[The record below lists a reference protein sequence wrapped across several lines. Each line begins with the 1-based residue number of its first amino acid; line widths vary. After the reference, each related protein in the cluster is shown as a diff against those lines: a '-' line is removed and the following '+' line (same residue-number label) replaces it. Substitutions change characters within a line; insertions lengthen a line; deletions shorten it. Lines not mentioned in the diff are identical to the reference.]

1 VDQQV
6 VLVDLAFDF
15 RTQSVR
21 EVSAVDTGRIR
32 RDSQLVTGAGSHFS
46 TFPKLSLGNLPAHN
60 KIAMQNTQ
68 LRIAHQY
75 LLSQAEITRSITPG
89 YDGSTTIT

>member
-1 VDQQV
+1 MDRQV
-6 VLVDLAFDF
+6 VLVYLAFDF

-21 EVSAVDTGRIR
+21 EVSAVDTGLVRT
-32 RDSQLVTGAGSHFS
+32 DSQLVTGAESHFS
-46 TFPKLSLGNLPAHN
+46 AFPKLSLRNLPAHN

-68 LRIAHQY
+68 LRIAHQH
-75 LLSQAEITRSITPG
+75 LLSQPEITRRITRG